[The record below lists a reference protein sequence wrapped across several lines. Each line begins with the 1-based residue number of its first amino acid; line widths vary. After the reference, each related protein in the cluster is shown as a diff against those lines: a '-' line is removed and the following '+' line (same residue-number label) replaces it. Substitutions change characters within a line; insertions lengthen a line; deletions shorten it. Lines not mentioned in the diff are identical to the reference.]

1 MGPFYEAYKLLEV
14 PRKSADLSAKDGLSV
29 DDFLEFCK
37 MLVITI
43 LWDMMSKQEKGLR
56 QIVLNL

>member
-14 PRKSADLSAKDGLSV
+14 QRKSADLPAKDDLSV
-29 DDFLEFCK
+29 DDSFEFCK

-43 LWDMMSKQEKGLR
+43 LWDMTLIQEKRLR
-56 QIVLNL
+56 RIVLNL

>member
-14 PRKSADLSAKDGLSV
+14 QRKSTDLSAKGDLSV
-29 DDFLEFCK
+29 DTFFEFCK

-43 LWDMMSKQEKGLR
+43 LWDMTLIQEKRLR
-56 QIVLNL
+56 RIVLNL